1 MLVSVINSHGCISFI
16 IVVIL
21 LTVSVLHV
29 LIICYVPLICTCGNG
44 VSRSWLL

>member
-21 LTVSVLHV
+21 LTVSIHTS
-29 LIICYVPLICTCGNG
+29 ICYQ
-44 VSRSWLL
+44 